1 MLRIQRSDYPCM
13 QQTETSSLR
22 NAHSTADRS
31 RTCIWFYLLRGVR
44 CSVSSLP
51 EFHPRT
57 RGAGG
62 SAPTPRAVLSRALP
76 LPQAHLDAPPLS
88 RSAHVT
94 TPQKWV
100 KVRAAAAPRRPTTA
114 RLGGGGGA
122 ADTAPPRATS
132 TAPGFSARAVKV
144 LPTPNKSSQREGLQ
158 AMKAAKYLKA
168 RRKKGCT

>member
-13 QQTETSSLR
+13 QRTETSSLR

-76 LPQAHLDAPPLS
+76 LPQAHLGAPPLS

-114 RLGGGGGA
+114 RLAGGGGHGPA
-122 ADTAPPRATS
+122 TGYQHRSRFFCAGCEGTANAKQKFPKRR
-132 TAPGFSARAVKV
+132 TASNEGSKV
-144 LPTPNKSSQREGLQ
+144 SQS
-158 AMKAAKYLKA
+158 
-168 RRKKGCT
+168 